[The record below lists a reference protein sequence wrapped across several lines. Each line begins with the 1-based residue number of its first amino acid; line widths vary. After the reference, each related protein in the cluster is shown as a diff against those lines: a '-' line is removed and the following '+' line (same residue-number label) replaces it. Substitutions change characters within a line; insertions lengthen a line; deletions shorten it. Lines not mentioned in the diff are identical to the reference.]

1 MAAEEEIIDRL
12 QSTSSPTY
20 SSSSLPSPTWLGKAS
35 GVCRKW
41 REGVRR
47 SVARRERLSFS
58 GRKMDDEST
67 ARLVRGAYNLKELD
81 ISRSCWGCR
90 ITDDGLY
97 EISLAKCVSN
107 LTSVS
112 LWGITGITDRGV
124 VQLLLFAGL
133 CLVSDFDSPKL
144 SYSACD
150 VFSDIWVVIE
160 IHFKNN
166 FPSAPEHR
174 GYIYNRRIFIRN
186 CSKLHPSKGEFS
198 ALMQSVLHGYSQQLQ
213 AIVLWRCCHV
223 TESGLVALVNNCR
236 KLESI
241 NVFGMRV
248 PVDCFIRLLAIS
260 PALQLKPAAVHLNVA
275 SVPFWAVH

>member
-12 QSTSSPTY
+12 PVDLLAHIFLLFTSFTA
-20 SSSSLPSPTWLGKAS
+20 LARAS

-47 SVARRERLSFS
+47 SLARRERLSFS

-81 ISRSCWGCR
+81 ISKSCWGCR

-124 VQLLLFAGL
+124 VQLISRTTSLQHLNIGGTFITDESLFAI
-133 CLVSDFDSPKL
+133 
-144 SYSACD
+144 AQ
-150 VFSDIWVVIE
+150 
-160 IHFKNN
+160 
-166 FPSAPEHR
+166 
-174 GYIYNRRIFIRN
+174 N
-186 CSKLHPSKGEFS
+186 CTHLKDYFR
-198 ALMQSVLHGYSQQLQ
+198 Q

-275 SVPFWAVH
+275 NVPFWAVH

>member
-1 MAAEEEIIDRL
+1 MAAEEEEIIDRL
-12 QSTSSPTY
+12 PVDLLAHIFLLFSSFTD
-20 SSSSLPSPTWLGKAS
+20 LAQAS

-58 GRKMDDEST
+58 GWKMDDEST
-67 ARLVRGAYNLKELD
+67 ARLVREAYNLKELD
-81 ISRSCWGCR
+81 ISKSCWGCR

-97 EISLAKCVSN
+97 KISLAKCVSN
-107 LTSVS
+107 LTSIS
-112 LWGITGITDRGV
+112 LWGIAGITDRGV
-124 VQLLLFAGL
+124 VQLISRTISLQHLNIGGTFITDESLFAI
-133 CLVSDFDSPKL
+133 
-144 SYSACD
+144 A
-150 VFSDIWVVIE
+150 
-160 IHFKNN
+160 
-166 FPSAPEHR
+166 
-174 GYIYNRRIFIRN
+174 
-186 CSKLHPSKGEFS
+186 
-198 ALMQSVLHGYSQQLQ
+198 QSCTHLK